1 MRSTLRYRGLAERHR
16 ATRHLLAATV
26 ASALSM
32 LSACDSSSEGAFT
45 ITNIEYPETVVSDGP
60 RGDMTIHWS
69 GNPKFPVTAVFGPA
83 EDGCPVPD
91 SCNSRELS
99 FEERENPILFE
110 GSPKCSAYTEAT
122 EIGYQVE
129 LTDADAVTTA
139 PYPVTYLCVLQ

>member
-1 MRSTLRYRGLAERHR
+1 MGSTFRSRGLSVLRG

-26 ASALSM
+26 ASVLLM

-45 ITNIEYPETVVSDGP
+45 ISNVEYPEVVVSDGP
-60 RGDMTIHWS
+60 RGNLTIHWS
-69 GNPKFPVTAVFGPA
+69 GNPKFPVTAVFGPT

-99 FEERENPILFE
+99 FEERDNPILFE
-110 GSPKCSAYTEAT
+110 GSPKCSGYTEAT

-139 PYPVTYLCVLQ
+139 PFPVTYLCVLQ